1 MMRGGNILCISDGAG
16 RVAVAGCQQIR
27 IIRRRKERK
36 KEEKKRREE
45 EEEEREG
52 KKNNNQRLI
61 CHPSWSSSHHEYS
74 DPEKLLLSM
83 TSFSS
88 DLPCI
93 FDFLEGRGER
103 EREREKEEIH
113 GNDPQD
119 CRLVVCSIR
128 FLTADCYINNS
139 RWVPAHFCGETE
151 ANSCVYEPF
160 SSQQWNTSSA
170 PSCVSFMCETLT
182 LIWWFW
188 GEEEKGKIHMEISGK
203 IKLEFMFSLAG
214 ATVVSWRVNN
224 QEQLFVRS
232 ETFPL
237 HWMKARHWQ
246 DNKNK

>member
-36 KEEKKRREE
+36 KEEKKERRRRRRKG
-45 EEEEREG
+45 RE
-52 KKNNNQRLI
+52 KKQQPTTNLSSELI
-61 CHPSWSSSHHEYS
+61 LLPSW
-74 DPEKLLLSM
+74 
-83 TSFSS
+83 
-88 DLPCI
+88 I
-93 FDFLEGRGER
+93 FRPGEVITFNDIIFKRFTMHIWFFGGKRRER